1 MLPDPSTETIGSS
14 LEKYKAMEGNHVI
27 LYKSIDEMKDMV
39 LAFVLNHSDLTFS
52 VYANGQIL
60 TLSNSMKDVTFD
72 IVNGSFSPFI
82 RTAGA
87 GIHVKSVSNFPM
99 PIALPGI
106 NLFICRLS
114 IVYGMDNLS
123 HLKSTIYN
131 GVKRQEWT
139 ICMGKIVL
147 SVFITQSEL
156 CGHLLCIT

>member
-1 MLPDPSTETIGSS
+1 MFSVGITADCYTIKLLLPNPNTESIGSS

-39 LAFVLNHSDLTFS
+39 LAFVLSHSDLTFS

-60 TLSNSMKDVTFD
+60 TLPNSMKDVTFD
-72 IVNGSFSPFI
+72 IVNDSFSPFI

-106 NLFICRLS
+106 TLLNCRLS
-114 IVYGMDNLS
+114 IACGMDRL
-123 HLKSTIYN
+123 
-131 GVKRQEWT
+131 
-139 ICMGKIVL
+139 
-147 SVFITQSEL
+147 
-156 CGHLLCIT
+156 